1 MTVEKGIKKIIEN
14 KFGNVKYFSEE
25 IDLPY
30 TTVRS
35 ILERGV
41 LNAKVENVIKIA
53 EGLDM
58 DPKEFLKLDRENI
71 MVVDDNQT
79 IIDNLLDIMKDLNI
93 NRKEKVYNFA
103 NKQLKEQQN
112 NIVVLKQF
120 KDVLTSNG
128 VTEIETIGK
137 TFDPELHEAI
147 TSVVDENGKFIGLV
161 TDGDIRRM
169 LARGAEFLDEPVEDL
184 MTKNPVIITKDKM
197 AAEALSMM
205 EKHQPKP
212 ITVLPVIDV
221 EKNEPVGIV
230 HLTDLLRQG
239 VV

>member
-71 MVVDDNQT
+71 MVADENQT
-79 IIDNLLDIMKDLNI
+79 MIDNLLDIMKDLNI

-112 NIVVLKQF
+112 NIVELKQF
-120 KDVLTSNG
+120 KDIELYSTLSAGTG
-128 VTEIETIGK
+128 VVDLEPNHVETISYGGYIPDHYDMAFK
-137 TFDPELHEAI
+137 
-147 TSVVDENGKFIGLV
+147 VQ
-161 TDGDIRRM
+161 GDSM
-169 LARGAEFLDEPVEDL
+169 EPVFEDGEVVFVESDSEVRNGQFGAVL
-184 MTKNPVIITKDKM
+184 INGEAYIKKMYIENEVLRLVSLNKKYDDIIANENDEIKVVGRVII
-197 AAEALSMM
+197 
-205 EKHQPKP
+205 
-212 ITVLPVIDV
+212 
-221 EKNEPVGIV
+221 
-230 HLTDLLRQG
+230 
-239 VV
+239 

>member
-120 KDVLTSNG
+120 KDVELYSTLSAGTG
-128 VTEIETIGK
+128 VVDLEPNHVETISYGGYIPSHYDMAFK
-137 TFDPELHEAI
+137 
-147 TSVVDENGKFIGLV
+147 VQ
-161 TDGDIRRM
+161 GDSM
-169 LARGAEFLDEPVEDL
+169 EPVFEDGEVVFVESDSDVRNGQFGAVL
-184 MTKNPVIITKDKM
+184 INEEAFIKKMYVEEDKLRLVSLNKKYDDIIANGTDEIKVVGRVII
-197 AAEALSMM
+197 
-205 EKHQPKP
+205 
-212 ITVLPVIDV
+212 
-221 EKNEPVGIV
+221 
-230 HLTDLLRQG
+230 
-239 VV
+239 